1 MDLMTPE
8 EVTKKLLQTI
18 ADQIGTA
25 DKGETV
31 AEAKTNDGDS
41 EDDEDDALLTACQS
55 MWNAYSTLMKVGF
68 DRDQA
73 FQLLTAFFGFGE

>member
-8 EVTKKLLQTI
+8 EVTKKLLQSI
-18 ADQIGTA
+18 ADQIGAA
-25 DKGETV
+25 DKGEAP
-31 AEAKTNDGDS
+31 AEANDGDT
-41 EDDEDDALLTACQS
+41 EEDDALLTACQS

>member
-8 EVTKKLLQTI
+8 EVTKKLLQSI
-18 ADQIGTA
+18 ADQIGAA
-25 DKGETV
+25 DKGET
-31 AEAKTNDGDS
+31 AEANDGES
-41 EDDEDDALLTACQS
+41 EEDEDDALLTACQS

>member
-8 EVTKKLLQTI
+8 EVTKKLLQSI
-18 ADQIGTA
+18 ADQIGAA
-25 DKGETV
+25 DKGE
-31 AEAKTNDGDS
+31 AEAESNDGDS
-41 EDDEDDALLTACQS
+41 EEDDALLTACQS

>member
-8 EVTKKLLQTI
+8 EVTRKLLQSI
-18 ADQIGTA
+18 ADQIGAA
-25 DKGETV
+25 DKGEAA
-31 AEAKTNDGDS
+31 AEANDGDP

>member
-8 EVTKKLLQTI
+8 EVTKKLLQSI
-18 ADQIGTA
+18 ADQIGAA
-25 DKGETV
+25 DKGEAEET
-31 AEAKTNDGDS
+31 AEANDGES
-41 EDDEDDALLTACQS
+41 EEDEDDALLTACQS

>member
-8 EVTKKLLQTI
+8 EVTKKLLQSI

-25 DKGETV
+25 DKGEAT
-31 AEAKTNDGDS
+31 AEANDGDS

>member
-8 EVTKKLLQTI
+8 EVTKKLLQSI
-18 ADQIGTA
+18 ADQIGAA
-25 DKGETV
+25 DKGEAA
-31 AEAKTNDGDS
+31 AEANDGDS
-41 EDDEDDALLTACQS
+41 EEDDALLTACQS

-73 FQLLTAFFGFGE
+73 FQLLTAFFDFGE

>member
-8 EVTKKLLQTI
+8 EVTKKLLQSI
-18 ADQIGTA
+18 ADQIGAA
-25 DKGETV
+25 DKGEAT
-31 AEAKTNDGDS
+31 AEANDGDP
-41 EDDEDDALLTACQS
+41 EEDDALLTACQS

>member
-8 EVTKKLLQTI
+8 EVTKKLLQSI
-18 ADQIGTA
+18 ADQIGAA
-25 DKGETV
+25 DKGEAA
-31 AEAKTNDGDS
+31 AEANDGDS
-41 EDDEDDALLTACQS
+41 EEDDALLTACQS

>member
-8 EVTKKLLQTI
+8 EVTRKLLQTI

-25 DKGETV
+25 DKGEAP
-31 AEAKTNDGDS
+31 AEANDGDP
-41 EDDEDDALLTACQS
+41 ENDEDDALLTACQS

>member
-1 MDLMTPE
+1 MDLMTLE
-8 EVTKKLLQTI
+8 EVTKKLLQSI
-18 ADQIGTA
+18 ADQIGAA
-25 DKGETV
+25 DKGEAEET
-31 AEAKTNDGDS
+31 AEANDGES
-41 EDDEDDALLTACQS
+41 EEDDALLTACQS

>member
-8 EVTKKLLQTI
+8 EVTKKLLQSI
-18 ADQIGTA
+18 ADQIGAA
-25 DKGETV
+25 DKGET
-31 AEAKTNDGDS
+31 AEVNDGDS
-41 EDDEDDALLTACQS
+41 EKDDALLTACQS

>member
-8 EVTKKLLQTI
+8 EVTKKLLQSI
-18 ADQIGTA
+18 ADQIGAA
-25 DKGETV
+25 DKGEAEET
-31 AEAKTNDGDS
+31 AEANDGES
-41 EDDEDDALLTACQS
+41 EEDEDDALLTACQS

-73 FQLLTAFFGFGE
+73 FRLLTAFFGFAE

>member
-8 EVTKKLLQTI
+8 EVTRKLLQSI
-18 ADQIGTA
+18 ADQIGAA
-25 DKGETV
+25 DKGEAA
-31 AEAKTNDGDS
+31 AEANDGDS
-41 EDDEDDALLTACQS
+41 EEDDALLTACQS

>member
-8 EVTKKLLQTI
+8 EVTKTLLQSI

-25 DKGETV
+25 DKGEAA
-31 AEAKTNDGDS
+31 AEANDGDS
-41 EDDEDDALLTACQS
+41 EEDDALLTACQS

>member
-8 EVTKKLLQTI
+8 EVTKKLQSI
-18 ADQIGTA
+18 ADQIGVA
-25 DKGETV
+25 DKGEAT
-31 AEAKTNDGDS
+31 AEANDGDS
-41 EDDEDDALLTACQS
+41 EEDDALLTACQS

>member
-8 EVTKKLLQTI
+8 EVTKKLLQSI
-18 ADQIGTA
+18 ADQIGAA
-25 DKGETV
+25 DKGEAA
-31 AEAKTNDGDS
+31 AEASDGDS
-41 EDDEDDALLTACQS
+41 EEDDALLTACQS